1 MQHHLAS
8 STRWPR
14 HQLHAVLIAIASIEL
29 VGGLDAPY
37 SGVPFLRQQPLGRL
51 PDPHMDDLDDDA
63 VVTRLLP
70 NIMQQKSAHACDD
83 GEHAAKGRCL
93 SVPGRACMWT
103 SLQGKW
109 ASDTVS
115 YCLPCELD
123 GKEIPCWN
131 SGAWVGGKQVTECVM
146 ACPHQKRIWQP
157 DYACANQ
164 LGGFISNAQCFDRG
178 KRSGSSCMFVA
189 YDDANGES
197 KASCGPCQLAG
208 TGSWGCPALGEKGPD
223 DGSKVTF
230 CSSQCEEL
238 VCPGSPGCAVAPV
251 QTAFDL
257 QTVRKLGP
265 GVGKASAPASEMISA
280 PEGLPLNAA
289 PPQIPTVNP
298 LWTTTL
304 PKRYVP
310 VIMYRRPEDVA
321 ATSVAPP
328 TWNPEWFAW
337 PTLSPVAA
345 DMGASVSGQT
355 GQMSLVSTRLRG
367 KPHDPIAPD
376 QP

>member
-1 MQHHLAS
+1 MPS
-8 STRWPR
+8 
-14 HQLHAVLIAIASIEL
+14 ASIEES
-29 VGGLDAPY
+29 VRAP
-37 SGVPFLRQQPLGRL
+37 V
-51 PDPHMDDLDDDA
+51 A
-63 VVTRLLP
+63 
-70 NIMQQKSAHACDD
+70 
-83 GEHAAKGRCL
+83 CL
-93 SVPGRACMWT
+93 SRMTTQMASRRRRVVHA
-103 SLQGKW
+103 SLQGR
-109 ASDTVS
+109 AH
-115 YCLPCELD
+115 
-123 GKEIPCWN
+123 
-131 SGAWVGGKQVTECVM
+131 GAVQHSVK
-146 ACPHQKRIWQP
+146 
-157 DYACANQ
+157 
-164 LGGFISNAQCFDRG
+164 
-178 KRSGSSCMFVA
+178 
-189 YDDANGES
+189 
-197 KASCGPCQLAG
+197 
-208 TGSWGCPALGEKGPD
+208 KGPD